1 MRSIF
6 EELDYQQT
14 EFGEISL
21 RRRSEPRL
29 DHTLIYEV
37 KLGEEFLMSSLF
49 VEAEEQL
56 AKLGLAAVRQ
66 NGHQGSLDVIVGGL
80 GLGYTALAALNAG
93 DLNRLR
99 VIDVM
104 QPVISWHQ
112 QGILPIGDVLA
123 TDHRCQLV
131 HGDFF
136 ALGTDSAGG
145 FIDEHKVHAVL
156 LDIDHSPSHWL
167 HDSNRE
173 FYSEQSLRK
182 MANKIQPSGVFGLW
196 SNDLPDQAF
205 ISHLQTVFDE
215 VQAHV
220 IRFDNPYSGGESTN
234 SVYLATV
241 GGGNN
246 VL

>member
-1 MRSIF
+1 MRPIF

-56 AKLGLAAVRQ
+56 AQLGLAALKK
-66 NGHQGSLDVIVGGL
+66 NGFTSDLDVVVGGL
-80 GLGYTALAALNAG
+80 GLGYTALMALN
-93 DLNRLR
+93 DPSVSRLR

-104 QPVISWHQ
+104 EPVISWHK

-123 TDHRCQLV
+123 SNPRCELL

-136 ALGTDSAGG
+136 AMSSTASQGYVD
-145 FIDEHKVHAVL
+145 DKQVHAVL

-167 HDSNRE
+167 HESNRE
-173 FYSEQSLRK
+173 FYTEEALRK
-182 MANKIQPSGVFGLW
+182 MTAKIKPQGIFGLW
-196 SNDLPDQAF
+196 SNDLPDEQF
-205 ISHLQTVFDE
+205 ISHLQSIFAE
-215 VQAHV
+215 VEAHI

-241 GGGNN
+241 PAG
-246 VL
+246 VKD